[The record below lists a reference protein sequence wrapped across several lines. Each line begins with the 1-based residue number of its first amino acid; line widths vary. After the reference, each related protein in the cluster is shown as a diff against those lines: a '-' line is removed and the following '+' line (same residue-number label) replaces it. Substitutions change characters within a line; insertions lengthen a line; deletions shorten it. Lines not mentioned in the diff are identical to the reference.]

1 MSLVGMH
8 CNRGCTGSLVE
19 GHAVIGSGEPLVS
32 ILNAV
37 QFVSQAHSMYDLVL
51 RETSAMLASGRSVV

>member
-1 MSLVGMH
+1 M
-8 CNRGCTGSLVE
+8 E